1 MEQVE
6 KAFMV
11 TNSQM
16 NKYGTHI
23 LIKVC
28 YQWQMQDQILM
39 ALNSLYASG
48 LHLILMKSI
57 QYLVELFQGMKWL
70 KELKIIQLVHKT
82 NH

>member
-1 MEQVE
+1 MELVE

-11 TNSQM
+11 TNSLM

-39 ALNSLYASG
+39 AHNSLFALG

-70 KELKIIQLVHKT
+70 KELKIIQPVHKT
-82 NH
+82 NL